1 MEATRAHAIEL
12 LNEAKLCADPVEKV
26 GSAEKHHSNSLCPAA
41 DHGIALLWAMPGI

>member
-26 GSAEKHHSNSLCPAA
+26 GSAEKHHSNSLCPA
-41 DHGIALLWAMPGI
+41 DHAIALLWAMPVI